1 MANSRSSEILAKVNI
16 EAMPDRKSKNQNAAL
31 DRNVTL
37 ATPRLIQIYIGTD
50 MDATMKSAQA
60 SEISK

>member
-1 MANSRSSEILAKVNI
+1 MANSRTSEILAKVNI
-16 EAMPDRKSKNQNAAL
+16 DAMPDRKSKNQNAAL

-37 ATPRLIQIYIGTD
+37 ATPRLKQIYIGTD